1 MTWQIVILIL
11 GLILG
16 IPLVWAVN
24 MAVWGR
30 IQADLAESQA
40 IQPSDKKMEPERAN
54 EWQIRRIEV
63 EDDDS
68 GPIIADSP
76 LDTPN
81 MPEYD
86 EAERLLTEMPR
97 ILNPIDPMDGV
108 LPDIDRDWAANLVE
122 QEEELE
128 RAANPPIQEGE

>member
-1 MTWQIVILIL
+1 
-11 GLILG
+11 
-16 IPLVWAVN
+16 